1 MGERSSRLNLRPS
14 THLVLLL
21 LSCALL
27 PLLAAAKGPGGHTVR
42 SGNIW
47 IDPDT
52 SEPAGT
58 HYHLFPTAA
67 RGPGT
72 EASYLIYLPPDYA
85 TATSR
90 RYPVLYWLHGGGGS
104 QREGAW
110 MVERI
115 DRQIRAGNLQP
126 MIVVLVQGLPD
137 VRYINTKDGT
147 RPVEDVIIHDLI
159 PHIDATYRTIPLRTS
174 RGIEGMSMGGFGALR
189 LGFKYPKLFGAVS
202 GLAPSLTEMKDEPAI
217 VAEPFGNDQAFY
229 DAVGPW
235 TIVKENA
242 SSLRGKTSV
251 RLLVGDQDKLLP
263 YVKKYSELLTS
274 LQIEHQFAIAPGAQH
289 MYNEIV
295 EDLPFDALLF
305 WNTALAQPQASY
317 PGNQAKK

>member
-1 MGERSSRLNLRPS
+1 
-14 THLVLLL
+14 VLLL
-21 LSCALL
+21 LAGAV
-27 PLLAAAKGPGGHTVR
+27 LAAAQGPGGHTVR

-47 IDPDT
+47 IDPDA
-52 SEPAGT
+52 SEPAET
-58 HYHLFPTAA
+58 HYHLFPTPA

-85 TATSR
+85 TAKSR

-115 DRQIRAGNLQP
+115 DRQIRAGKMQP

-137 VRYINTKDGT
+137 VRYINSKDGT

-189 LGFKYPKLFGAVS
+189 LGFKYPELFGAVS
-202 GLAPSLTEMKDEPAI
+202 GLAPSLTEMKDEPAT
-217 VAEPFGNDQAFY
+217 VAEPFGNDQTFY

-242 SSLRGKTSV
+242 SSVRGKTSV

-263 YVKKYSELLTS
+263 YVKKYSELLTT

-289 MYNEIV
+289 MYSEII

-305 WNTALAQPQASY
+305 WNTALAQPQASQ